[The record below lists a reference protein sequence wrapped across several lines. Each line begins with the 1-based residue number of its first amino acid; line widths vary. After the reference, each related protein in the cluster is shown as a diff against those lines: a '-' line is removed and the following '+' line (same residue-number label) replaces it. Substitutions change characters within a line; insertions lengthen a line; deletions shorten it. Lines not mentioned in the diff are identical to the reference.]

1 MENLYLKYTVL
12 IIATFLFAFFVN
24 FFIKRVV
31 GKYVVKY
38 SNKIKADPT
47 NFSFLKNSIS
57 FIIYLAAT
65 VFIFTQIPSLRNIGT
80 ALVASAGILAA
91 IIGFAS
97 QKAFSNIISGIFILI
112 FKPFGIGDVIE
123 IEGNKMGTVEE
134 ITMRHTVIRDF
145 ENLRIVIPNS
155 IISDA
160 TVVNTSLIDDRIR
173 KHINFKVSYDT
184 DIDLAIKVIQQ
195 EIMKHPLITDVR
207 TDRQVRA
214 GEQMVTVR
222 VVELGEYYVR
232 LKAYAWV
239 KDFEDSFVLECDVN
253 KSILTKFKENNI
265 VIPFPHQVNINGNG
279 NGENY
284 TKTQNNQPK

>member
-1 MENLYLKYTVL
+1 MFTNLYLKYTVL
-12 IIATFLFAFFVN
+12 VVATFVVAFFVN

-31 GKYVVKY
+31 GRVVVKY
-38 SNKIKADPT
+38 SNKLKADPT

-57 FIIYLAAT
+57 FVIYMTAI
-65 VFIFTQIPSLRNIGT
+65 VFVFSQIPSLRNIGT
-80 ALVASAGILAA
+80 ALMASAGVLAA

-97 QKAFSNIISGIFILI
+97 QKAFSNIISGVFILI

-173 KHINFKVSYDT
+173 KHLNYKVGFEADV
-184 DIDLAIKVIQQ
+184 DKAIEVIQRV
-195 EIMKHPLITDVR
+195 IAAHPLVIDVR
-207 TDRQVRA
+207 TDRQILA
-214 GEQMVTVR
+214 GEPLIQIR
-222 VVELGEYYVR
+222 VVEIGEYYYR
-232 LKAYAWV
+232 IKAYAWV
-239 KDFEDSFVLECDVN
+239 KDFDDSFTLECDMNLAVP
-253 KSILTKFKENNI
+253 KALKQNNI
-265 VIPFPHQVNINGNG
+265 EIPFPHQVFAREKEI
-279 NGENY
+279 
-284 TKTQNNQPK
+284 

>member
-1 MENLYLKYTVL
+1 MDKLYLKY
-12 IIATFLFAFFVN
+12 IILVTATFLLAFLIN

-38 SNKIKADPT
+38 SNKLKADPT
-47 NFSFLKNSIS
+47 NFSFLKNSIT
-57 FIIYLAAT
+57 FIIYLGAI
-65 VFIFTQIPSLRNIGT
+65 VFIFTQVPSLRNIGT
-80 ALVASAGILAA
+80 ALMASAGILAA

-112 FKPFGIGDVIE
+112 FKPFSIGDVIE
-123 IEGNKMGTVEE
+123 IEGNKMGSVEE

-184 DIDLAIKVIQQ
+184 DLDLAIKLIQE
-195 EIMKHPLITDVR
+195 EIMIHPLFTDVR
-207 TDRQVRA
+207 TDKQIRENEPLV
-214 GEQMVTVR
+214 VVR
-222 VVELGEYYVR
+222 VAELGEYYVR

-239 KDFEDSFVLECDVN
+239 RDFDDSFVLECDLN
-253 KSILTKFKENNI
+253 KSILKRFKENNI
-265 VIPFPHQVNINGNG
+265 SIPFPHQVNVNGNP
-279 NGENY
+279 Y
-284 TKTQNNQPK
+284 QNE

>member
-1 MENLYLKYTVL
+1 MDKLYLKY
-12 IIATFLFAFFVN
+12 IILVSATFLLAFLIN

-38 SNKIKADPT
+38 SNKLKADPT
-47 NFSFLKNSIS
+47 NFSFLKNSIT
-57 FIIYLAAT
+57 FIIYLGAI
-65 VFIFTQIPSLRNIGT
+65 VFIFTQVPSLRNIGT
-80 ALVASAGILAA
+80 ALMASAGILAA

-112 FKPFGIGDVIE
+112 FKPFSIGDVIE
-123 IEGNKMGTVEE
+123 IEGNKMGSVEE

-173 KHINFKVSYDT
+173 KHINFKVSYNT
-184 DIDLAIKVIQQ
+184 DLDLAIKLIQE
-195 EIMKHPLITDVR
+195 EIMIHPLFTDVR
-207 TDRQVRA
+207 TDKQIRENEPLV
-214 GEQMVTVR
+214 VVR
-222 VVELGEYYVR
+222 VAELGEYYVR

-239 KDFEDSFVLECDVN
+239 RDFDDSFVLECDLN
-253 KSILTKFKENNI
+253 KSILKRFKENNI
-265 VIPFPHQVNINGNG
+265 TIPFPHQVNVNGNP
-279 NGENY
+279 Y
-284 TKTQNNQPK
+284 QNE

>member
-160 TVVNTSLIDDRIR
+160 TVINTSLIDDRIR
-173 KHINFKVSYDT
+173 KHINFNVSYET

-265 VIPFPHQVNINGNG
+265 VIPYPHQVNINGNG

-284 TKTQNNQPK
+284 TKSQNNQIK

>member
-1 MENLYLKYTVL
+1 MENIYLKYTVL
-12 IIATFLFAFFVN
+12 ILSTFLLAFFIN

-38 SNKIKADPT
+38 SSKIKADPT

-57 FIIYLAAT
+57 FIIYLGAT

-160 TVVNTSLIDDRIR
+160 TVINTSLIDDRIR
-173 KHINFKVSYDT
+173 KHLNYKVSFDT
-184 DIDLAIKVIQQ
+184 DIDLAIKLIQQ
-195 EIMKHPLITDVR
+195 EIMKHPFIIDVR

-214 GEQMVTVR
+214 GEPMVNVR
-222 VVELGEYYVR
+222 VVEIGEYYIR

-239 KDFEDSFVLECDVN
+239 KDFDDSFTLECDVN
-253 KSILTKFKENNI
+253 KSLLEKFKENNI
-265 VIPFPHQVNINGNG
+265 VIPYPHQVYVNGN
-279 NGENY
+279 NF
-284 TKTQNNQPK
+284 TTTQ

>member
-1 MENLYLKYTVL
+1 MDKLYLKY
-12 IIATFLFAFFVN
+12 IILVAATFLLAFFLN

-38 SNKIKADPT
+38 SNKLKADPT
-47 NFSFLKNSIS
+47 NFSFLKNSIT
-57 FIIYLAAT
+57 FIIYLGAI
-65 VFIFTQIPSLRNIGT
+65 VFIFTQVPSLRNIGT
-80 ALVASAGILAA
+80 ALMASAGILAA

-112 FKPFGIGDVIE
+112 FKPFSIGDVIE
-123 IEGNKMGTVEE
+123 IEGNKMGSVEE

-184 DIDLAIKVIQQ
+184 DIDLAIKLIQE
-195 EIMKHPLITDVR
+195 EIMKHPLFTDVR
-207 TDRQVRA
+207 TDKQIRENEPLV
-214 GEQMVTVR
+214 VVR
-222 VVELGEYYVR
+222 VAELGEYYVR

-239 KDFEDSFVLECDVN
+239 RDFDDSFVLECDLN
-253 KSILTKFKENNI
+253 KSLLKRFKENNI
-265 VIPFPHQVNINGNG
+265 TIPFPHQVNVNGNPYQT
-279 NGENY
+279 E
-284 TKTQNNQPK
+284 

>member
-1 MENLYLKYTVL
+1 MDKLYLKY
-12 IIATFLFAFFVN
+12 IILVTATFLLAFFLN

-38 SNKIKADPT
+38 SNKLKADPT
-47 NFSFLKNSIS
+47 NFSFLKNSIT
-57 FIIYLAAT
+57 FIIYLGAI
-65 VFIFTQIPSLRNIGT
+65 VFIFTQVPSLRNIGT
-80 ALVASAGILAA
+80 ALMASAGILAA

-112 FKPFGIGDVIE
+112 FKPFSIGDVIE
-123 IEGNKMGTVEE
+123 IEGNKMGSVEE

-184 DIDLAIKVIQQ
+184 DLDLAIKLIQE
-195 EIMKHPLITDVR
+195 EIMIHPLFTDVR
-207 TDRQVRA
+207 TDKQIRENEPLV
-214 GEQMVTVR
+214 VVR
-222 VVELGEYYVR
+222 VAELGEYYVR

-239 KDFEDSFVLECDVN
+239 RDFDDSFVLECDLN
-253 KSILTKFKENNI
+253 KSILKRFKENNI
-265 VIPFPHQVNINGNG
+265 TIPFPHQVNVNGNP
-279 NGENY
+279 Y
-284 TKTQNNQPK
+284 QNE